1 MNFSGGDWKPPDH
14 NELRE
19 RKTQMKLAQFKT
31 SESPEQRLGVL
42 LGDVVYD
49 VAKLARA
56 LKESGAGPPSWLLQA
71 NRTQDVINRGESAVR
86 DIRALLTDIRIGSGL
101 DQIAAQPLDSIDF
114 LPAVYPS
121 KILAIGRN
129 YVDHAIEGGAAPPEA
144 PLLFNKLPNSLN
156 AHNAPIVLPHISVKV
171 DYEAELAVVI
181 GRKAKRVSEAEA
193 LDHIFGY
200 TLINDVSA
208 RDLQFGDGQWT
219 RGKGLDTFAP
229 LGPFITTRDEIKDVQ
244 ALKIEGRLNGEVMQ
258 SSNTGKMIF
267 KVAYLVSYLSQG
279 MTLEPGDVIA
289 TGTPEG
295 VGVFRDPPVL
305 LKAGDVFEV
314 EIEGLGTLRNPV
326 VAEG

>member
-1 MNFSGGDWKPPDH
+1 
-14 NELRE
+14 
-19 RKTQMKLAQFKT
+19 MKLAQFKT
-31 SESPEQRLGVL
+31 NESAEHRLGVL
-42 LGDVVYD
+42 ARDIVYD

-56 LKESGAGPPSWLLQA
+56 LKESGGGPPSWLLQA

-86 DIRALLTDIRIGSGL
+86 DIEALLTDI
-101 DQIAAQPLDSIDF
+101 QPNTVVPIDSIEF
-114 LPAVYPS
+114 LPAAYPS

-144 PLLFNKLPNSLN
+144 PLLFNKLPNSLS
-156 AHNAPIVLPHISVKV
+156 AHDAPIVLPPISTKV

-181 GRKAKRVSEAEA
+181 GRRARRISEAEA
-193 LDHIFGY
+193 LGHIFGY

-244 ALKIEGRLNGEVMQ
+244 ALKIEGRLNGKVMQ

-267 KVAYLVSYLSQG
+267 KVAYLVSYLSQAI
-279 MTLEPGDVIA
+279 TLEPGDVIA

-295 VGVFRDPPVL
+295 VGIFRDPPVL

-314 EIEGLGTLRNPV
+314 EIEKLGTLRNPV
-326 VAEG
+326 IAAE

>member
-1 MNFSGGDWKPPDH
+1 
-14 NELRE
+14 
-19 RKTQMKLAQFKT
+19 MKLAQFKT
-31 SESPEQRLGVL
+31 KDADKRRLGLAV
-42 LGDVVYD
+42 GNSVCD
-49 VAKLARA
+49 VAELARA
-56 LKESGAGPPSWLLQA
+56 VKASGGDPASWLLDA
-71 NRTQDVINRGESAVR
+71 DNTLDVIRRGAPALAQIAVLLDDNQSA
-86 DIRALLTDIRIGSGL
+86 SGL
-101 DQIAAQPLDSIDF
+101 GTTTAYSLDSIEF
-114 LPAVYPS
+114 LPAVYPG

-144 PLLFNKLPNSLN
+144 PLLFNKLPNSLS
-156 AHNAPIVLPHISVKV
+156 AHNAPIVLPPISKKV

-200 TLINDVSA
+200 TLIDDVSA

-229 LGPFITTRDEIKDVQ
+229 LGPFITTRDEIEDVQ

-267 KVAYLVSYLSQG
+267 QVAFLVSYLSQG

-289 TGTPEG
+289 SGTPEG
-295 VGVFRDPPVL
+295 VGIFRDPPVL

-314 EIEGLGTLRNPV
+314 TIEKLGTLRNPV
-326 VAEG
+326 IAAEE

>member
-1 MNFSGGDWKPPDH
+1 
-14 NELRE
+14 
-19 RKTQMKLAQFKT
+19 MKLAQFKT
-31 SESPEQRLGVL
+31 NESPEQRLGVM

-49 VAKLARA
+49 VAKLSRA
-56 LKESGAGPPSWLLQA
+56 LKESGGGPPSWLLQA
-71 NRTQDVINRGESAVR
+71 NGTQDVIDRGQSAVR
-86 DIRALLTDIRIGSGL
+86 DIEALLTEIRIGTAL
-101 DQIAAQPLDSIDF
+101 PLDSIDF
-114 LPAVYPS
+114 LPAVYPG

-156 AHNAPIVLPHISVKV
+156 AHDAPIVLPPISTRV

-181 GRKAKRVSEAEA
+181 GRRARQVREAEA

-229 LGPFITTRDEIKDVQ
+229 LGPFITTRDEIRDVQ

-267 KVAYLVSYLSQG
+267 KVAYLVSYLSQAI
-279 MTLEPGDVIA
+279 TLEPGDVIA

-295 VGVFRDPPVL
+295 VGIFRDPPVL

-326 VAEG
+326 IGMSDKL

>member
-1 MNFSGGDWKPPDH
+1 
-14 NELRE
+14 
-19 RKTQMKLAQFKT
+19 MKLAQFKT
-31 SESPEQRLGVL
+31 KDADKQRLGLAV
-42 LGDVVYD
+42 GESVCD
-49 VAKLARA
+49 VAELARA
-56 LKESGAGPPSWLLQA
+56 VTASGRETASWLLDA
-71 NRTQDVINRGESAVR
+71 NNTMDVIRRGTTALAEIAFLLNGDQSA
-86 DIRALLTDIRIGSGL
+86 SGRGQVL
-101 DQIAAQPLDSIDF
+101 AYSLDSIEF
-114 LPAVYPS
+114 LPAVYPG

-144 PLLFNKLPNSLN
+144 PLLFNKLSNSLS
-156 AHNAPIVLPHISVKV
+156 AHNAPIVLPPISTKV

-181 GRKAKRVSEAEA
+181 GRRAKRISEADA
-193 LDHIFGY
+193 LDHVFGY
-200 TLINDVSA
+200 TLIDDVSA

-295 VGVFRDPPVL
+295 VGIFRDPPVL

-314 EIEGLGTLRNPV
+314 EIEDLGTLRNPV
-326 VAEG
+326 IEAEE